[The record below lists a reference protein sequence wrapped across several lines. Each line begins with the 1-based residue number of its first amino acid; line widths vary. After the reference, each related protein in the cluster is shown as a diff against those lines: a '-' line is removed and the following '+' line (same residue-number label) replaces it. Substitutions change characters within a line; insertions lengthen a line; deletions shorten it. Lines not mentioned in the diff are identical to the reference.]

1 LITVS
6 PKDFSFIAEDS
17 ISNIYKLFSRFRM
30 KVNLVQQS
38 AMNFSLAIDRPE
50 RDFESLI
57 QALSDHFVV
66 HYNDGLELLTIRYF
80 TQEAVSESTM
90 GRTIYVEQRTRRTVR
105 FLLK

>member
-1 LITVS
+1 
-6 PKDFSFIAEDS
+6 
-17 ISNIYKLFSRFRM
+17 M

-50 RDFESLI
+50 RDFELMI
-57 QALSDHFVV
+57 RELSEHFVV

-80 TQEAVSESTM
+80 TPEAVEESTK
-90 GRTIYVEQRTRRTVR
+90 GKAIYVEQRTRKIVR

>member
-1 LITVS
+1 
-6 PKDFSFIAEDS
+6 
-17 ISNIYKLFSRFRM
+17 M

-50 RDFESLI
+50 RDFEQMI
-57 QALSDHFVV
+57 RELSNQFVV

-80 TQEAVSESTM
+80 TKEAIDECTA
-90 GRTIYVEQRTRRTVR
+90 GRTIYVEQRTRKIVR